1 MKCDEFNEILPLYL
15 DNKYSEIENIDEF
28 EAHAGSCEKC
38 SEIFAEVFVLHEGLR
53 DYKDEIIQETP
64 ELKNMLSNIRELRA
78 KGVTGEDFLE
88 AFDQEREQ
96 YKDKRTANLK
106 NQAQNFLTEDR
117 PEEALKCLN
126 EALDLR
132 PGDKEIEA
140 KIAETELVK
149 ENIEVYINN
158 IPAHKFTVSDNKL
171 FVELYRGGNAK
182 PVRVSVKYL
191 DQDDYFF
198 VDLSHN
204 DITYYKL
211 TGTTYETKEGKGKI
225 LEISSKTKEKASQEV
240 VLIDDEYRGRIRYKV
255 VLSEDADSATLV
267 IDLA

>member
-1 MKCDEFNEILPLYL
+1 MECTECKEHLTQYSTEGAIDDDLLDQIEEHIAICDNCYNFFQIQMNLL
-15 DNKYSEIENIDEF
+15 DKL
-28 EAHAGSCEKC
+28 K
-38 SEIFAEVFVLHEGLR
+38 
-53 DYKDEIIQETP
+53 TP
-64 ELKNMLSNIRELRA
+64 EAKELVDASPDYLISLS
-78 KGVTGEDFLE
+78 TTY
-88 AFDQEREQ
+88 QEQ
-96 YKDKRTANLK
+96 G
-106 NQAQNFLTEDR
+106 NFEK
-117 PEEALKCLN
+117 AVKCLN
-126 EALDLR
+126 EALELR

-140 KIAETELVK
+140 KIAEIGLVK

-158 IPAHKFTVSDNKL
+158 IPFHKFTVSNNKL

-182 PVRVSVKYL
+182 PVRVSVKYP
-191 DQDDYFF
+191 DGDDYFF